1 MMPKD
6 LLHHLWA
13 DMERQSSSVY
23 MNRGR
28 RRDLTFSL
36 MVFSYLMALF
46 LILLE
51 NKLNANMSCVIL
63 SKVVSFIR
71 LDFTRVP
78 FLYSSKDSFY
88 FKRAWGFEIYYWGQL
103 MLLYKY
109 LFATSRL
116 SASFPL
122 GEIEAYYYLE
132 SALLT
137 FQICFFSRVL
147 FRLEPMRC
155 SNKSDNLLFVY
166 FSL

>member
-88 FKRAWGFEIYYWGQL
+88 FKLACGFEIYY
-103 MLLYKY
+103 
-109 LFATSRL
+109 
-116 SASFPL
+116 
-122 GEIEAYYYLE
+122 
-132 SALLT
+132 
-137 FQICFFSRVL
+137 
-147 FRLEPMRC
+147 
-155 SNKSDNLLFVY
+155 
-166 FSL
+166 